1 LQSATASI
9 SGEASAKAAAQEMK
23 VKLDAMRDE
32 LAAERS
38 RNQDLLD
45 VVEKLVKLLRG
56 TQASADR
63 LDDVTDGYSNALTQL
78 LTPDTPA

>member
-1 LQSATASI
+1 M

-56 TQASADR
+56 TQASADQ
-63 LDDVTDGYSNALTQL
+63 LDDVADGYSNALTQL